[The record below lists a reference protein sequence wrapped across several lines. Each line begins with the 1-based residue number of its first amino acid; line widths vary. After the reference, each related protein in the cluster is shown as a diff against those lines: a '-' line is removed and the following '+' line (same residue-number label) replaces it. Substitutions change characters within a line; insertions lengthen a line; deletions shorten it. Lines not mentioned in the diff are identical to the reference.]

1 MRKIKLYFKLFWFSI
16 VLAIISVGCWLYV
29 PESIASFKAGLIASI
44 LGVGFSISVA
54 LGFGEI
60 ANHKRLKRTFGL
72 LKLSAIPY
80 LKNQAENMSET
91 MNQYNDICTIE
102 EAQVFAILVSNFDII
117 SVSFDKSWLQ
127 LVYSQDFVSAI
138 KTDDQFAKIS
148 SAIEEVLIFTSSLA
162 SQAVNA
168 KKLLMSD
175 AQKFSPAAQEVYL
188 REIRKI
194 RDSLKD
200 STNWL
205 DKQTEK
211 LDEEVTRFLHDN
223 GAKYEPPMK

>member
-16 VLAIISVGCWLYV
+16 ILVVISLGCLLYI
-29 PESIASFKAGLIASI
+29 PESITSFRAGLIASI
-44 LGVGFSISVA
+44 LGVSISISIA

-60 ANHKRLKRTFGL
+60 ANHKRLKRTFVL

-80 LKNQAENMSET
+80 LKNQAENISET
-91 MNQYNDICTIE
+91 MKQYNDICAIE
-102 EAQVFAILVSNFDII
+102 QAQAFAILVSNFDII

-138 KTDDQFAKIS
+138 KTDDQFVIIS

-162 SQAVNA
+162 TQAIKA
-168 KKLLMSD
+168 KNLLVSD
-175 AQKFSPAAQEVYL
+175 AQKFPPSAQEVYL

-200 STNWL
+200 SANWL

-223 GAKYEPPMK
+223 GAKYEPPIK

>member
-16 VLAIISVGCWLYV
+16 ILIVISLGCWLYI
-29 PESIASFKAGLIASI
+29 PESISPFRAGLIASI
-44 LGVGFSISVA
+44 LGVSISISIA

-80 LKNQAENMSET
+80 LKNQAENISET
-91 MNQYNDICTIE
+91 MRQYNDICTIE
-102 EAQVFAILVSNFDII
+102 KSQVFAILVSNFDII
-117 SVSFDKSWLQ
+117 SASFDKSWLQ

-138 KTDDQFAKIS
+138 RTDEQFAKIS

-162 SQAVNA
+162 LQAVNA
-168 KKLLMSD
+168 KNLLTSN
-175 AQKFSPAAQEVYL
+175 AQKLPPAAQEVYL
-188 REIRKI
+188 LEIRKI

-200 STNWL
+200 SANWL

-211 LDEEVTRFLHDN
+211 LDEEVTKFLYDN
-223 GAKYEPPMK
+223 GAKYEPPIK